1 MSFHL
6 SYCSR
11 CGSRLEEHHAFCW
24 NCGAP
29 RQLPARPPQQP
40 ERPPA
45 NPEVV
50 KQRISL
56 VAFTSAA
63 GAVFW
68 LIVVTQTAAVFLNP
82 VGRGQMRQVIAT
94 SPGVTKAM
102 IDPLLVT
109 YAVLLT
115 VVLLLAAAL
124 HALAFYG
131 LRRRRRAGWAVAVIL
146 AGGWSLL
153 VIGIPFLVLL
163 LRRDT
168 RQAFGFS

>member
-1 MSFHL
+1 
-6 SYCSR
+6 
-11 CGSRLEEHHAFCW
+11 
-24 NCGAP
+24 
-29 RQLPARPPQQP
+29 
-40 ERPPA
+40 
-45 NPEVV
+45 
-50 KQRISL
+50 
-56 VAFTSAA
+56 
-63 GAVFW
+63 
-68 LIVVTQTAAVFLNP
+68 
-82 VGRGQMRQVIAT
+82 
-94 SPGVTKAM
+94 M

-146 AGGWSLL
+146 AGRWSLL
-153 VIGIPFLVLL
+153 VIGIPFLCLL